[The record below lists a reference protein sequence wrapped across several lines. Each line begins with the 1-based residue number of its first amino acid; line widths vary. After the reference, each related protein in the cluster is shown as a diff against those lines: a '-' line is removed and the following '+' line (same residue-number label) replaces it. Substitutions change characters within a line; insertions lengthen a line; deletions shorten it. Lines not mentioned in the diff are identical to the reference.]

1 MSIDTTL
8 APGSRGVA
16 LVVDDDEDVQI
27 FVVMALERLGF
38 AVKTAGDGMEALEM
52 CQNEVFDLVM
62 CDMRMPRLSGISFL
76 KNVRIRAPLSA
87 KRVVFLTSVDDTS
100 VKRESIAAGAQDYL
114 VKPITTARLAA
125 VVNKVF
131 GT

>member
-16 LVVDDDEDVQI
+16 LVVDDDEDVQM

-114 VKPITTARLAA
+114 VKPITVARLAA

>member
-16 LVVDDDEDVQI
+16 LVVDDDEDVQM
-27 FVVMALERLGF
+27 FVVMALGRLGF
-38 AVKTAGDGMEALEM
+38 TVKTANDGMEALEM
-52 CQNEVFDLVM
+52 CQNEVFDLVV

-114 VKPITTARLAA
+114 VKPITVARLAA

>member
-1 MSIDTTL
+1 MSIDTTI
-8 APGSRGVA
+8 APGSRGTA
-16 LVVDDDEDVQI
+16 LVVDDDEDVQM

-38 AVKTAGDGMEALEM
+38 AVKTANDGMAALEM

-76 KNVRIRAPLSA
+76 KNVRMRAPLSA
-87 KRVVFLTSVDDTS
+87 KRVVFLTSVDDTT
-100 VKRESIAAGAQDYL
+100 VKREAIAAGAQDYL
-114 VKPITTARLAA
+114 VKPINIARLAA

>member
-16 LVVDDDEDVQI
+16 LVVDDDEDVQM